1 GRLWVVECFEYPRR
15 TPRGKKPRDRIKI
28 LEDTDGDGKCDKV
41 TVWAEGQSLPV
52 GWDLAT
58 GIEVG
63 NGGVYLGAAP
73 YLFFLKDGKGTGKC
87 DTQEILLKGFGSEDT
102 HETLNT
108 FTWGPDGK
116 LYGLHGIF
124 TNSRVEGV
132 RMNAAVWRYDAPARK
147 FDVFAEGTSNPWGLD
162 F

>member
-1 GRLWVVECFEYPRR
+1 
-15 TPRGKKPRDRIKI
+15 IKI

-41 TVWAEGQSLPV
+41 TVWAEGKTLPV

-63 NGGVYLGAAP
+63 TGGVYLGAAP

-87 DTQEILLKGFGSEDT
+87 DSQEILLRGFGSQDT

-124 TNSRVEGV
+124 TSSKVEGV

-147 FDVFAEGTSNPWGLD
+147 FDIFAEGTSNPWGLD
-162 F
+162 FDPRGQCYAACCVIPHLF